1 MENIDEID
9 DIINNLQDDNVQVSS
24 STGGS
29 TKGSDYKKLKIAWIS
44 ERMAPN
50 ILPFEHALIERV
62 MERIRDH
69 LLFIEENTLM
79 LAEKKDMKM
88 KLLIVESE
96 LERVKFILRGYLR
109 ERLSKI
115 DKYTVYIQK
124 NADSELFKLSESE
137 KSYMERWVAANS
149 SWKPAE
155 SIVLETTNL

>member
-1 MENIDEID
+1 MANIDEID
-9 DIINNLQDDNVQVSS
+9 DIINNLQDDKAFVSS
-24 STGGS
+24 SSGGS
-29 TKGSDYKKLKIAWIS
+29 VKVSDYNKLKTAWIS

-50 ILPFEHALIERV
+50 ILPFEHALVERI
-62 MERIRDH
+62 MERIREH

-79 LAEKKDMKM
+79 LAEKRDMKM

-109 ERLSKI
+109 QRLAKI

-137 KSYMERWVAANS
+137 KLYMER
-149 SWKPAE
+149 
-155 SIVLETTNL
+155 